1 MPSDIEEDETQHTNI
16 ATPMRTRNAL
26 IPLQRAM
33 FSISKIQE
41 SILRSL

>member
-1 MPSDIEEDETQHTNI
+1 MPSDIEEDEIQHTNI
-16 ATPMRTRNAL
+16 VTPMRTRNAL

-41 SILRSL
+41 NIFLSL